1 MKDCT
6 FKPKINSNYIVDYN
20 KNNDNKDKSKRRI
33 EVLYKKGITDVMN
46 KKDKTS
52 DEYDAEK
59 NQKDCTFKPNLE
71 K

>member
-1 MKDCT
+1 LKDCT

-20 KNNDNKDKSKRRI
+20 KNDNKDKSKRRI

-46 KKDKTS
+46 KKDKTT
-52 DEYDAEK
+52 DEYEAEK
-59 NQKDCTFKPNLE
+59 NHKDCTFKPNLE